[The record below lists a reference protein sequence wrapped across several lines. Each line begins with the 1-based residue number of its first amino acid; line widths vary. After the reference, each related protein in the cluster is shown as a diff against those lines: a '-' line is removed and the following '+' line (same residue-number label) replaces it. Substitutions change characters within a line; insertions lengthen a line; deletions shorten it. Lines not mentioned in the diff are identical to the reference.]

1 MTLGDELQGNINRFF
16 WYYSQTVY
24 LAETDDTKRRKTV
37 HQSVNKKLA
46 SKSYFLL
53 DDLFKLRHKKR

>member
-24 LAETDDTKRRKTV
+24 FAETDDTKRRKTV
-37 HQSVNKKLA
+37 HQNVKKKLA
-46 SKSYFLL
+46 FC
-53 DDLFKLRHKKR
+53 